1 MGSRKSWGKGQYH
14 EGRQRGSSLRVLPFI
29 PLGISK
35 PKPTTYSKTER
46 EKKEKRKKKKHL
58 WSYRQL
64 QKMENTHTHKN
75 KPHKHTH
82 KIQTVSRAP
91 HPQHQSV
98 FLLSFLPLVL
108 PGHLSI

>member
-1 MGSRKSWGKGQYH
+1 MVSRKSWGKGQYH

-35 PKPTTYSKTER
+35 PKPATYSKTER
-46 EKKEKRKKKKHL
+46 EKKEKKKKSTYGVIDNYKK
-58 WSYRQL
+58 W
-64 QKMENTHTHKN
+64 KTHTHKN

>member
-35 PKPTTYSKTER
+35 PKPATYSKTER
-46 EKKEKRKKKKHL
+46 EKKEKRKKKHL

-64 QKMENTHTHKN
+64 QKMENTHTQK
-75 KPHKHTH
+75 
-82 KIQTVSRAP
+82 
-91 HPQHQSV
+91 
-98 FLLSFLPLVL
+98 
-108 PGHLSI
+108 